1 MVALPGDLAAHALCA
16 DAETQRLAGHAD
28 HVALG
33 EEAAVAQ
40 IIRMQRECV
49 GRRNRCHQR
58 CMRLLNIVDGF
69 AYGLLTVADASP

>member
-1 MVALPGDLAAHALCA
+1 
-16 DAETQRLAGHAD
+16 
-28 HVALG
+28 
-33 EEAAVAQ
+33 VAQ

-58 CMRLLNIVDGF
+58 SMRLLNIVDGF